1 MRSIHRNSSR
11 RGFTI
16 FELLIVMAI
25 MGVMATLFAPNFLR
39 LVHRAKLTGTA
50 QKMEVVLRTAR
61 QNAIRYNAQAVVRID
76 QTTEEII
83 AFVDVDGVNIGDP
96 PDGIFNPIV
105 GRPHRAT
112 DWEFS
117 RQTLPNSVN
126 FEAPAADP
134 DGGNVIWGF
143 DNSFWLGTLPDDIAI
158 FEANGSVIRQGAFR
172 LADLFDNYL
181 EIRVAPPLTGRV
193 STRKFSDVDS
203 EWHIRNETGKPW
215 KWN

>member
-1 MRSIHRNSSR
+1 MRSIHRNSSH

-50 QKMEVVLRTAR
+50 QKLEVTLRSAR
-61 QNAIRYNAQAVVRID
+61 QAAIRYNVQAVVRIN
-76 QTTEEII
+76 QVNEEII
-83 AFVDVDGVNIGDP
+83 YFVDVDGVNIGDP
-96 PDGIFNPIV
+96 PDGVFNPIA
-105 GRPHRAT
+105 GRTHRST
-112 DWEFS
+112 DWEVS
-117 RQTLPNSVN
+117 RTALPNSVN
-126 FEAPAADP
+126 FEAPPGDP
-134 DGGNVIWGF
+134 DGIIAFFTPIAGENVAVF
-143 DNSFWLGTLPDDIAI
+143 R
-158 FEANGSVIRQGAFR
+158 ANGSVIDEGAFR

-181 EIRVAPPLTGRV
+181 EVRVAPPLTGRV
-193 STRKFSDVDS
+193 STRKFSDADA